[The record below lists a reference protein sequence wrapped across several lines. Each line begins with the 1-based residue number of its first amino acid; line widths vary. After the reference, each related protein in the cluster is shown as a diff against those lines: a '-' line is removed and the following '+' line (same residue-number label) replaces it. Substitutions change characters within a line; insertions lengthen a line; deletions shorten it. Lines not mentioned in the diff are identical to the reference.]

1 MINLDPSQVRGDL
14 FQLARTNQNHVRGQ
28 FEVPT
33 TEATGSFGEMVMD
46 GLNQVNALEQQH
58 TDLSVRA
65 VVDPDSVNPHDVTI
79 AAAQAEMALN
89 ITKNVVDRVVQAY
102 RDITNVR

>member
-14 FQLARTNQNHVRGQ
+14 FQLARTNQNHVPGR

-46 GLNQVNALEQQH
+46 GLNQVNALEHQH
-58 TDLSVRA
+58 ADLSVRA
-65 VVDPDSVNPHDVTI
+65 IVDPDSVNPHDVTI
-79 AAAQAEMALN
+79 AAAKAEMALN